1 MNVAVFT
8 ASLLVS
14 SLLASQAQTLPEAL
28 DSPPLVW
35 SVGGDTPWRGV
46 VSDTAKNGGDL
57 ARCGPFTEAPYA
69 WIEGSSGWMETTVI
83 GPGTF
88 RIYVRSNGNPYLT
101 ASLSVDGAI
110 TDTWNWFDS
119 FALPAV
125 VSPWKALTA
134 PLSAGPHT
142 VRLAG
147 CFLCHDGGTIPLSSP
162 MLEADAASVLPPLV
176 AAGDALEA
184 MEQIWLTGGETGFS
198 AVTDVT
204 HDGVDALY
212 GPAQNGTG
220 WLETRVTGPATV
232 SWWRKGRSE
241 IFLDGLRFASEIKEA
256 WTQETAFFPASDAII
271 RWDELDYGT
280 GGVWL
285 DEFGVQPAATV
296 TLAEGLDTPGR
307 LFTSNN
313 WQAHTSAA
321 APDGN
326 DMVWS
331 RTASGSGAWL
341 ETVIDGPVLV
351 EFEAQGRGFSLLEVT
366 VDGLGLLNLQGGY
379 NETRSSESFFL
390 AAGSHV
396 VRWQVPVDP
405 PYSGGALFMLDRLR
419 ISSAVAM
426 PLAEALDGPGLTWSS
441 PGTVSW
447 QAAAAGLSQDGT
459 DTTYSPPLAEDQ
471 TAMLETTLTGP
482 GTFSFFWTTKVKG
495 GAVRLT
501 MDGMV
506 LQRTVPTSGPLN
518 HWRRE
523 AVEVPA
529 GLHTFRGEVTGP
541 CGAGALLVDQVLWT
555 PEVGPPLALALDLQP
570 TILQASAL
578 GGIGLDGSIHSD
590 GTDSLRL
597 AAFSPGD
604 TSGFLGMWIAGP
616 ANVTFRTRS
625 VHGSLVV
632 QGEEVSGQQFAQTEW
647 TNGGVLVP
655 PGMRR
660 LQFFPRANHNAPSS
674 PFSWI
679 DALTITS
686 TAISLAEGLAAQ
698 AWTWRTNPAN
708 PWSGISAS
716 GTLPS
721 RVSPGL
727 TDTADSSWLETTLTG
742 PAVVEFTAAG
752 FLDLWLDGELFSKV
766 NYPYEAAARR
776 SVWVPGGEH
785 TLRWLRSDYSPVIP
799 WLASFSAASMKGGP
813 TLKQENGIW
822 LYTVPRPAGFA
833 DSRVS
838 LESGTSPAAMYFFS
852 NFTVERSTPDEIV
865 FRIQPDVG
873 AAKFFLRAK
882 FRP

>member
-1 MNVAVFT
+1 MNVTDFT
-8 ASLLVS
+8 ATLLFS
-14 SLLASQAQTLPEAL
+14 SLLAGQAQTLPEAL
-28 DSPPLVW
+28 DSPALVW
-35 SVGGDTPWRGV
+35 STGGETPWRGV

-69 WIEGSSGWMETTVI
+69 WIEGSSGWMETTVT

-88 RIYVRSNGNPYLT
+88 RIYVRSNGNPYLS

-176 AAGDALEA
+176 AAGDAMEA
-184 MEQIWLTGGETGFS
+184 PEQTWLTGGETGFS
-198 AVTDVT
+198 VVTDVT

-241 IFLDGLRFASEIKEA
+241 IFLDGLRFASEIKEN
-256 WTQETAFFPASDAII
+256 WTQETAFFPASDAIV

-280 GGVWL
+280 GGVWV
-285 DEFGVQPAATV
+285 DEFAVQPAATV

-307 LFTSNN
+307 VFTSNN
-313 WQAHTSAA
+313 WHAHTSAA

-326 DMVWS
+326 DMVWT
-331 RTASGSGAWL
+331 RTAPGAGAWM
-341 ETVIDGPVLV
+341 ETVIEGPALV

-366 VDGLGLLNLQGGY
+366 VDGLGLLNFQGGY

-390 AAGSHV
+390 TAGSHV

-405 PYSGGALFMLDRLR
+405 PHSGGALFMLDRLR
-419 ISSAVAM
+419 ISSAAAM
-426 PLAEALDGPGLTWSS
+426 PLAEALDSPGLTWIS

-447 QAAAAGLSQDGT
+447 QAAPAALSQDGT
-459 DTTYSPPLAEDQ
+459 DTTYSPPLAEGQ
-471 TAMLETTLTGP
+471 TAVLETTMTGP

-495 GAVRLT
+495 GSTRLM
-501 MDGMV
+501 MDGLV
-506 LQRTVPTSGPLN
+506 LQRTVPSSGPLN
-518 HWRRE
+518 QWRRE

-529 GLHTFRGEVTGP
+529 GRHTFRGEVTGA
-541 CGAGALLVDQVLWT
+541 CGAGALLVDQVLWN
-555 PEVGPPLALALDLQP
+555 PEAVPPLAPALDVPP
-570 TILQASAL
+570 TIFQASAL
-578 GGIGLDGSIHSD
+578 GGIGLDAVIHSD

-597 AAFSPGD
+597 AASSPGD

-616 ANVTFRTRS
+616 ASVTFRTRS

-632 QGEEVSGQQFAQTEW
+632 QGEEASTQQFVQTEW

-660 LQFFPRANHNAPSS
+660 LQFFPRANYDVPAE

-686 TAISLAEGLAAQ
+686 TAIPLADGLTAQ
-698 AWTWRTNPAN
+698 GWTWRTNPAN

-716 GTLPS
+716 GTLPP

-727 TDTADSSWLETTLTG
+727 MDTADSSWLETTLTG

-752 FLDLWLDGELFSKV
+752 FLDLWLDGALFSKV
-766 NYPYEAAARR
+766 NYPYETAARR
-776 SVWVPGGEH
+776 SVWIPRGEH
-785 TLRWLRSDYSPVIP
+785 ALRWLRSEYSPVLP
-799 WLASFSAASMKGGP
+799 WLASFSAASMNGEP
-813 TLKQENGIW
+813 TLKQENGQW

-838 LESGTSPAAMYFFS
+838 LESGTSPASLYSFI
-852 NFTVERSTPDEIV
+852 NFTVERSNPDEIV